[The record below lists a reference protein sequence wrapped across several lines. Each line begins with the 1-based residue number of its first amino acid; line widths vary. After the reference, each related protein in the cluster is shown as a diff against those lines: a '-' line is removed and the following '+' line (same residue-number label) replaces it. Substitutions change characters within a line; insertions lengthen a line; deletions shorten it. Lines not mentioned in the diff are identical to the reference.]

1 VSQSVGLNYK
11 SRIPTFGDD
20 ASIEE
25 ALKVYHYGVDNFTTQ
40 AIPDDSIEGNFRSLG
55 TRTTNLENDKVNLVS
70 LSANPNII
78 IGQTTTTVPVTVRA
92 IASQSVNLQNW
103 QTSASVNIATM
114 STAGALGLAS
124 YLSVG
129 SATVTSTT
137 AVSVAIANINHIG
150 QTIRASSGQAV
161 NMQEWQ
167 DSSGTAVSWVDSEGR
182 LYSEGDQVGSGLGSF
197 LLIGA

>member
-1 VSQSVGLNYK
+1 MSQSVGLNYK

-25 ALKVYHYGVDNFTTQ
+25 ALKVYHYGVDNYTTQ
-40 AIPDDSIEGNFRSLG
+40 AIPDDSIEGNFRTLN
-55 TRTTNLENDKVNLVS
+55 TRITAVENGKVNLIS
-70 LSANPNII
+70 LSASPNIL

-103 QTSASVNIATM
+103 QNSSSTNIATM
-114 STAGALGLAS
+114 STTGALGLAS
-124 YLSVG
+124 YFSVG

-137 AVSVAIANINHIG
+137 AVSVAIANVNHIG
-150 QTIRASSGQAV
+150 QTIRATGGQAV

-167 DSSGTAVSWVDSEGR
+167 NSSGTAISWVDKDGKIYSDGSE
-182 LYSEGDQVGSGLGSF
+182 VASGLGSL

>member
-1 VSQSVGLNYK
+1 MSQSVGLNYK

-25 ALKVYHYGVDNFTTQ
+25 ALKVYHYGVDNYTTQ
-40 AIPDDSIEGNFRSLG
+40 AIPDDSIEGNFRTLN
-55 TRTTNLENDKVNLVS
+55 TRTTAVENGKVNLVS
-70 LSANPNII
+70 LSASPTII
-78 IGQTTTTVPVTVRA
+78 TGQTTTTVPVTIRA
-92 IASQSVNLQNW
+92 IASQTANLQNW
-103 QTSASVNIATM
+103 QNSSSTNIANM
-114 STAGALGLAS
+114 SVAGDLGLAG
-124 YLSVG
+124 YVSVG

-137 AVSVAIANINHIG
+137 AVSVAIANVNHIG
-150 QTIRASSGQAV
+150 QTIRAAGGQAV

-167 DSSGTAVSWVDSEGR
+167 NSSGTAVSWVDSEGR